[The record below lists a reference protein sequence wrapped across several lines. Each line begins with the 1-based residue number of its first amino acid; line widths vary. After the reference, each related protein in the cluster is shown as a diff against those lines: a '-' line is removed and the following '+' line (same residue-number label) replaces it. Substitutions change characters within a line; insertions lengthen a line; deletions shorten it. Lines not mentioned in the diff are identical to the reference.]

1 MAKPAKH
8 KQSPFKRLLYL
19 ATGWGSLVLGI
30 IGVVLPLLPTTPF
43 ILLSA
48 WCFSQSSTRFHNWLT
63 AHKYFGPIIQDWQS
77 DKGIPKKSRNRAII
91 FMWCGMGLSI
101 FLVGKFWATLS
112 LICIGICVSIYLLR
126 LPLRAESS

>member
-1 MAKPAKH
+1 MSKLATKENT
-8 KQSPFKRLLYL
+8 PFKRLLL
-19 ATGWGSLVLGI
+19 LSIGWISLILGV
-30 IGVVLPLLPTTPF
+30 IGIVLPLLPTTPF

-48 WCFSQSSTRFHNWLT
+48 WCFSQSSKRFHLWLKQ
-63 AHKYFGPIIQDWQS
+63 HKFFGPIIEDWQS

-101 FLVGKFWATLS
+101 FIVAKFWATLS

-126 LPLRAESS
+126 LPVRADS

>member
-1 MAKPAKH
+1 MSKLATKENN
-8 KQSPFKRLLYL
+8 PFKRLLL
-19 ATGWGSLVLGI
+19 LSIGWISLILGV
-30 IGVVLPLLPTTPF
+30 IGIVLPLLPTTPF

-48 WCFSQSSTRFHNWLT
+48 WCFSQSSKRFHLWLKQ
-63 AHKYFGPIIQDWQS
+63 HKFFGPIIEDWQS

-101 FLVGKFWATLS
+101 FIVAKFWATLS

-126 LPLRAESS
+126 LPVRADS